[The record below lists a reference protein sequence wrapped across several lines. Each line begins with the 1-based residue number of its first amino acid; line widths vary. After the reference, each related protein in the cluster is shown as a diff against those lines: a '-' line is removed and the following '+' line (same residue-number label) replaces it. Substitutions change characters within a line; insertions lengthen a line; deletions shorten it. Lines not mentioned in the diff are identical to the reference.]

1 MKTFKSLFITGSL
14 LLGTNALAQPELQ
27 QAILHCQSISE
38 NTQRLACFDAI
49 QTNSATADAV
59 SDAQANNLS
68 HAAQNPHKDE
78 FPALIAD
85 LNEPNLFISVGSLDF
100 LGSSARSVLIGG
112 GKRQSVKDFELS
124 NGRSLAFNV
133 FGQIRSQFD
142 VNDIS
147 TRNNRGG
154 ALINTD
160 FRVGGEIV
168 QSLDNWNWRFSYTHK
183 STHLGDEFLI
193 DNPEYLEKRLN
204 LSYETV
210 RWDAHKAINNW
221 DLYAGLG
228 FITRSEPGDLA
239 QIMWQA
245 GWQFQGEPWR
255 LIKPIWAVDLSSWQA
270 ADWNIHVTV
279 RAGIEVHQ
287 LTNSPFQ
294 LLLEYQDGRS
304 PYGQFYTEDLTFAGL
319 TFLKNW

>member
-1 MKTFKSLFITGSL
+1 MKTFKFYLIACSTLISF
-14 LLGTNALAQPELQ
+14 NAVAQGDISQEFQ
-27 QAILHCQSISE
+27 HCQSITS
-38 NTQRLACFDAI
+38 NSARLACFDTI
-49 QTNSATADAV
+49 KTDVVESNELEEKTEQVDNKTNHT
-59 SDAQANNLS
+59 NR
-68 HAAQNPHKDE
+68 

-85 LNEPNLFISVGSLDF
+85 LNEANLFISFGSLDF
-100 LGSSARSVLIGG
+100 LGNSTRAVLLGG
-112 GKRQSVKDFELS
+112 GKRESIKDFEFS
-124 NGRSLAFNV
+124 SGRSVAFNV

-142 VNDIS
+142 VNELD

-160 FRVGGEIV
+160 FSVGGEIV
-168 QSLDNWNWRFSYTHK
+168 QSLENWNWRFSYTHR

-193 DNPEYLEKRLN
+193 DNPEYLKNRIN

-210 RWDAHKAINNW
+210 RWDAHKNIKNW

-228 FITRSEPGDLA
+228 FITRSEPGDLDKF
-239 QIMWQA
+239 MWQA
-245 GWQFQGEPWR
+245 GWQFQGNRWHN
-255 LIKPIWAVDLSSWQA
+255 IKPIWAVDLTSWGA
-270 ADWNIHVTV
+270 SDWNINVNM

-294 LLLEYQDGRS
+294 LLLEYQDGHS
-304 PYGQFYTEDLTFAGL
+304 PYGQFYTEDLTFSGL